1 MRRAIAGDDDRPAL
15 RLYLPILLV
24 SAWCRLV
31 RKWFGRGPIKL
42 RQGGRAYRDIA
53 PRGEEKLNRIAE
65 GRGIGLEYWDMVSP
79 SLQPDIAFEATTNV
93 AAAPVSGEMGE
104 AAKGREAAEQAEA
117 AALMTGT
124 AAVGPPHPE
133 CRTALSQDAGNV
145 AGICDAIDRPH
156 REPQEGAAKSGHES
170 CGVIDEGGG
179 DINSEGL
186 HFAGLRVKLN
196 IVQMSILKMNNV
208 QEESLR
214 DRKKSRRRL
223 QIVEIARGIIATKGL
238 KSLKVRDVADAAG
251 CSVGSVYNEFG
262 DFDGVILTVNR
273 ETVQALTVRLGQVPA
288 EDPVRQLYGLAA
300 TYLEFFA
307 EHANLLRSL
316 FEHRMED
323 DRPYPDDILQMVMD
337 AFALM
342 HPPLVRLLPNAD
354 DVQIALLSRTLFSA
368 VHGIIS
374 LGLEERMV
382 AVPRQMLRQQV
393 EQFLD
398 AHLAGLGI
406 LPLR

>member
-1 MRRAIAGDDDRPAL
+1 
-15 RLYLPILLV
+15 
-24 SAWCRLV
+24 
-31 RKWFGRGPIKL
+31 
-42 RQGGRAYRDIA
+42 
-53 PRGEEKLNRIAE
+53 
-65 GRGIGLEYWDMVSP
+65 
-79 SLQPDIAFEATTNV
+79 
-93 AAAPVSGEMGE
+93 MGE
-104 AAKGREAAEQAEA
+104 VAKGREAAEQAEP
-117 AALMTGT
+117 
-124 AAVGPPHPE
+124 AAVVMGAGAARPPHAE
-133 CRTALSQDAGNV
+133 GRTALSEG
-145 AGICDAIDRPH
+145 DAIDRGH
-156 REPQEGAAKSGHES
+156 GEPQQRSAKAGRKSR
-170 CGVIDEGGG
+170 GVIDESGG

-196 IVQMSILKMNNV
+196 NVHVSSLKMNNV

-214 DRKKSRRRL
+214 DQKKNRRRL
-223 QIVEIARGIIATKGL
+223 QILEIARTIIATKRL
-238 KSLKVRDVADAAG
+238 RSLKVRDIAEAAG

-273 ETVQALTVRLGQVPA
+273 ETVQALTLRLRGVPA
-288 EDPVRQLYGLAA
+288 KDPVRQLYGLAE
-300 TYLEFFA
+300 TYLDFFA

-342 HPPLVRLLPNAD
+342 HPPLVRLLPDAD
-354 DVQIALLSRTLFSA
+354 DVRIALLSRTLFSA

-382 AVPRQMLRQQV
+382 AVPPQMLRQQV

-398 AHLAGLGI
+398 AHLVGLGI
-406 LPLR
+406 VPMR

>member
-1 MRRAIAGDDDRPAL
+1 MA
-15 RLYLPILLV
+15 
-24 SAWCRLV
+24 
-31 RKWFGRGPIKL
+31 GRGSITP
-42 RQGGRAYRDIA
+42 RQGGVRA
-53 PRGEEKLNRIAE
+53 
-65 GRGIGLEYWDMVSP
+65 
-79 SLQPDIAFEATTNV
+79 
-93 AAAPVSGEMGE
+93 SGKVGK
-104 AAKGREAAEQAEA
+104 AAKGREAAEQANA
-117 AALMTGT
+117 AALMTG
-124 AAVGPPHPE
+124 AVAVGPPHRE
-133 CRTALSQDAGNV
+133 GHAALGQDAGNV
-145 AGICDAIDRPH
+145 AGICNAIDRPR

-186 HFAGLRVKLN
+186 HFAGLRVNLN
-196 IVQMSILKMNNV
+196 NVHVSSFRMNNV

-214 DRKKSRRRL
+214 DQKKNRRRL
-223 QIVEIARGIIATKGL
+223 QILEIARSIIATKAL
-238 KSLKVRDVADAAG
+238 RSLKVRDVAEAAG

-273 ETVQALTVRLGQVPA
+273 ETVQALTERLGGVPA
-288 EDPVRQLYGLAA
+288 EDPVRQLYGLAE

-307 EHANLLRSL
+307 ENANLLRSL

-342 HPPLVRLLPNAD
+342 HLPLVRVLPDAD
-354 DVQIALLSRTLFSA
+354 DVEIALLSRTLFSA

-382 AVPRQMLRQQV
+382 AVPPQMLRQQV
-393 EQFLD
+393 TQFLD
-398 AHLAGLGI
+398 AHLLGLGI
-406 LPLR
+406 LPAR